1 MKKII
6 ITGAPRTGST
16 ALNTLLTYSP
26 KILVMNEMAIFDYE
40 PNHYYNCHREKINN
54 QYNTKFLKWKGLAEK
69 DIDDFF
75 IGNFENK
82 GNLEFFGDK
91 FLTYCDTEEYCN
103 NLVENH
109 PDAYFIFTYRNPCAS
124 IYSGIKRSKLQK
136 DEKADWFFKSFE
148 ENSKKLMNKTL
159 NWSALIHPYVKNKI
173 IIDYDHYINNVD
185 LLIND
190 LSVFLDTDLNIQN
203 PETLIG
209 HNEMFDNGKRGLYE
223 NLDPHEY
230 KNHLS
235 AKEIEFIIGQ
245 TSQMDQRI
253 RSLIKYN
260 RNNLHQNVS

>member
-6 ITGAPRTGST
+6 VTGASRTGST

-26 KILVMNEMAIFDYE
+26 KILVMNELAIFDYE
-40 PNHYYNCHREKINN
+40 PEHYYNCHREKINN

-91 FLTYCDTEEYCN
+91 FITYCNTVQYCN
-103 NLVENH
+103 NLVKNH
-109 PDAYFIFTYRNPCAS
+109 SNAYFIFTYRNPCAT
-124 IYSGIKRSKLQK
+124 IYSEIKRSKI
-136 DEKADWFFKSFE
+136 EKNKRADWFFKNFE
-148 ENSKKLMNKTL
+148 ESTSKLKITTY
-159 NWSALIHPYVKNKI
+159 NWLSHIYPYVKNKI
-173 IIDYDHYINNVD
+173 IIDYDHYINNES

-190 LSVFLDTDLNIQN
+190 LSNFLDTDLNIQN

-209 HNEMFDNGKRGLYE
+209 HNELFDDGKRGLYVHS
-223 NLDPHEY
+223 DPHEY

-235 AKEIEFIIGQ
+235 AKEIEFINNE
-245 TSQMDQRI
+245 TNQMDQHVKL
-253 RSLIKYN
+253 LIK
-260 RNNLHQNVS
+260 Q

>member
-6 ITGAPRTGST
+6 VTGAPRTGST

-26 KILVMNEMAIFDYE
+26 KILVMNELAIFDYA
-40 PNHYYNCHREKINN
+40 PNHYYNCHREKINSKHN
-54 QYNTKFLKWKGLAEK
+54 KNFLKLKGLTEK

-91 FLTYCDTEEYCN
+91 FLTYCHTEEYCN
-103 NLVENH
+103 NLVKNH
-109 PDAYFIFTYRNPCAS
+109 SDAYFIFTYRNPCAT
-124 IYSGIKRSKLQK
+124 IYSGIKRSKIEK
-136 DEKADWFFKSFE
+136 DERADWFFRSFE
-148 ENSKKLMNKTL
+148 ESSKKLINKTL
-159 NWSALIHPYVKNKI
+159 NWSTLIHPYVKNKI

-190 LSVFLDTDLNIQN
+190 LSVFLEIDLDIQN
-203 PETLIG
+203 LETLIG
-209 HNEMFDNGKRGLYE
+209 NNEMFDDGKRGIYSHP
-223 NLDPHEY
+223 DPNQY

-235 AKEIEFIIGQ
+235 AKEIELIIEQ
-245 TSQMDQRI
+245 TSQIDQRI

-260 RNNLHQNVS
+260 RNDLHQNIS